1 MTVLI
6 HRDLT
11 DRLYDELQ
19 ARNVARDLDEIDT
32 VLDSAISDY
41 ADREGFYG
49 TPDVQMGDH
58 HWHSIEEDVLSMLG
72 IDYDE
77 VVTVCA

>member
-19 ARNVARDLDEIDT
+19 ARNVARDLDEIDG

-41 ADREGFYG
+41 ADREGFHG
-49 TPDVQMGDH
+49 TPDVQMGDR

>member
-11 DRLYDELQ
+11 DRLFDALQ
-19 ARNVARDLDEIDT
+19 ERDISRTVEEIDDA
-32 VLDSAISDY
+32 LDSNLADY
-41 ADREGFYG
+41 ADREGFRG
-49 TPDVQMGDH
+49 AMHVEMGDR
-58 HWHSIEEDVLSMLG
+58 HWHSIEEDVFASLG

>member
-11 DRLYDELQ
+11 DRLYDALQ
-19 ARNVARDLDEIDT
+19 ERNIARDLGDIDA
-32 VLDSAISDY
+32 AIDANLSDY

-49 TPDVQMGDH
+49 TPDVQMGDR
-58 HWHSIEEDVLSMLG
+58 HWHSIEEDVLASLG